1 MDEHEK
7 RQQRLNQAA
16 EQFTDVVAQSFKA
29 AIEQGVSAQK
39 QNAEFTQGFFNKVL
53 ENLRAQVED
62 TRQMGHQLADQQ
74 QRGAEAA
81 QTLTQESVDA
91 YIGFVNSMFSFQRE
105 GIEASQRGDE
115 EAVSDAPLGTTAL
128 GTTVAS
134 SPEATDTSSQADAE
148 ADAERLPLEN
158 YDSLN
163 VRQVS
168 ERLNEL
174 RDEEVRQLRDYEAKN
189 KNRTTLIGLLDQRI
203 EAGSS

>member
-39 QNAEFTQGFFNKVL
+39 QNAEFTQGFLNKVL

-62 TRQMGHQLADQQ
+62 TRQMGHQLADRQQ
-74 QRGAEAA
+74 QGAEAA

-91 YIGFVNSMFSFQRE
+91 YISFVNSMFSFQRE
-105 GIEASQRGDE
+105 NIEASQRGDE
-115 EAVSDAPLGTTAL
+115 EAVSDAPLGTTE
-128 GTTVAS
+128 AS
-134 SPEATDTSSQADAE
+134 STEATDTRSQADAA
-148 ADAERLPLEN
+148 ADVERLPLEN

-189 KNRTTLIGLLDQRI
+189 KNRTTLIGILDQRI